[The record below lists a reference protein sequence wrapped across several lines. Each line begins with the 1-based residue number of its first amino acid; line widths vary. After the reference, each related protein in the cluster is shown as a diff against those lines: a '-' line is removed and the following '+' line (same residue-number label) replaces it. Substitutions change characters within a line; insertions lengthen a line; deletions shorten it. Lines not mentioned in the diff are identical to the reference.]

1 MTKSVAVIATLISI
15 CFSISISSAAQR
27 KIKPT
32 DKQVLTQHVI
42 AEVIALNDEIVMTTT
57 AYKDHLMIVLENQQ
71 LEFERLTR
79 EVDLQRQLLRQGLM
93 LQKEFEENKLA
104 LAMANYSM
112 KITKR
117 RIAGAEKLIVE
128 TQAQTNASMMQQGI
142 KEPENRTA
150 GVTAPQLPTGGSG
163 INAIRIRYDGKAR
176 WSLADS
182 GKIENF
188 FYSRFGY
195 SLPVSAW
202 SETDLH
208 RQMRL
213 DHRNAIDVALN
224 PDSAEGQALMNYL
237 RDADIPFMAFR
248 GRVAG
253 ASTGAHIH
261 IGKPS
266 LRLASP

>member
-1 MTKSVAVIATLISI
+1 M
-15 CFSISISSAAQR
+15 
-27 KIKPT
+27 
-32 DKQVLTQHVI
+32 LTQHVI
-42 AEVIALNDEIVMTTT
+42 AEVLELNDEIVMTTT
-57 AYKDHLMIVLENQQ
+57 AYKDHLLTVLENQQ
-71 LEFERLTR
+71 LELKRLTI
-79 EVDLQRQLLRQGLM
+79 EVDLQQQLLRQGLIS
-93 LQKEFEENKLA
+93 QKELEENK
-104 LAMANYSM
+104 LAMANYSI

-117 RIAGAEKLIVE
+117 RIADAEKLIAE
-128 TQAQTNASMMQQGI
+128 TQAETNGTMMRQGI
-142 KEPENRTA
+142 REPANRT
-150 GVTAPQLPTGGSG
+150 GVGALSPTKGSG
-163 INAIRIRYDGKAR
+163 KNDNMIRYVGNAQ
-176 WSLADS
+176 WSLANS

-188 FYSRFGY
+188 FYSRFGH

-208 RQMRL
+208 RQMHL
-213 DHRNAIDVALN
+213 DHRNAMDVALN
-224 PDSAEGQALMNYL
+224 PDSAEGQVLMNYL

>member
-15 CFSISISSAAQR
+15 CFPMSISPAAQR
-27 KIKPT
+27 NIKPV

-42 AEVIALNDEIVMTTT
+42 AELLELNDQIVITTT
-57 AYKDHLMIVLENQQ
+57 AYKDHLLSVLANQQ
-71 LEFERLTR
+71 LEFERLAS
-79 EVDLQRQLLRQGLM
+79 ELDLQQQLLKQGLIS
-93 LQKEFEENKLA
+93 QNEFEENKLA
-104 LAMANYSM
+104 MAKANYSS

-117 RIAGAEKLIVE
+117 RIADAEKLIAE
-128 TQAQTNASMMQQGI
+128 TLAQTNGTMMQQGI
-142 KEPENRTA
+142 KESGKRA
-150 GVTAPQLPTGGSG
+150 GATQAQFPTGGSA
-163 INAIRIRYDGKAR
+163 NNDIRIRHDGKAQ

-188 FYSRFGY
+188 FYSRFGH

-208 RQMRL
+208 RQMHL
-213 DHRNAIDVALN
+213 DHRNAMDVALN
-224 PDSAEGQALMNYL
+224 PDSAEGQVLMNYL